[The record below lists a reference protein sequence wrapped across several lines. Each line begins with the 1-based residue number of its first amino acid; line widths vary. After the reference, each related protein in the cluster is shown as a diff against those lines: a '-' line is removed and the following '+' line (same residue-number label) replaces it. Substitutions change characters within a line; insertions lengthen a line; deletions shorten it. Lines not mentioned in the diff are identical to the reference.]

1 MTARKANR
9 YRATV
14 VLQLYSTRTDRL
26 IMKSHPHVLTLSAVA
41 AISTI
46 LVPPAESFVIM
57 AQRRP
62 SRPSRPSNL
71 PAAAELSDA
80 SAEAHEAADTTDTAA
95 REGHM
100 VEITHEGRT
109 ANVLVKT
116 EETLLMALERNRPSM
131 SLSSLPFDC
140 QRGNCL
146 TCSGIVKGG
155 SSSIVFGDDGLSPA
169 VGENLRKNG
178 FVLTC
183 SSYVVGDGVKIEL
196 GQNDAAWTETYK
208 TQPSLGMPDMGN
220 AAAAKA
226 LRFAAE
232 KDVPRWTRDIEKT
245 LEKS

>member
-1 MTARKANR
+1 MSRP
-9 YRATV
+9 RAVT
-14 VLQLYSTRTDRL
+14 
-26 IMKSHPHVLTLSAVA
+26 LTAVA

-57 AQRRP
+57 VQRRP
-62 SRPSRPSNL
+62 SRPPNRPNL

-80 SAEAHEAADTTDTAA
+80 SAEAHEAAGTTDTAA

-109 ANVLVKT
+109 ENILVLPH
-116 EETLLMALERNRPSM
+116 ETILMALERNRPSM

-146 TCSGIVKGG
+146 TCSGIVNGG
-155 SSSIVFGDDGLSPA
+155 SSSIVFGDDGLAPA

-196 GQNDAAWTETYK
+196 GQNDAAWTQTYK

-226 LRFAAE
+226 LRLAAE
-232 KDVPRWTRDIEKT
+232 KDVSKWTRDTEKT

>member
-1 MTARKANR
+1 M
-9 YRATV
+9 Y
-14 VLQLYSTRTDRL
+14 
-26 IMKSHPHVLTLSAVA
+26 PHVLTLSAVA
-41 AISTI
+41 AISTM
-46 LVPPAESFVIM
+46 LVPPAESFICKNG
-57 AQRRP
+57 AAG
-62 SRPSRPSNL
+62 PSNL
-71 PAAAELSDA
+71 AAELSDA
-80 SAEAHEAADTTDTAA
+80 SAEAHEAAAGTTDAAA

-109 ANVLVKT
+109 ANVLVKPH
-116 EETLLMALERNRPSM
+116 ETILMALERNRPSM

-146 TCSGIVKGG
+146 TCSGIVNGG
-155 SSSIVFGDDGLSPA
+155 SYSIVFGDDGLAPA

-208 TQPSLGMPDMGN
+208 TQPSLGMPDIGN

-226 LRFAAE
+226 LRLAAE
-232 KDVPRWTRDIEKT
+232 KDVPKWTRDIEKT
-245 LEKS
+245 FEKS

>member
-1 MTARKANR
+1 
-9 YRATV
+9 
-14 VLQLYSTRTDRL
+14 
-26 IMKSHPHVLTLSAVA
+26 MKSHPHVLTLSAVA

-46 LVPPAESFVIM
+46 LVPPAESFVPLV
-57 AQRRP
+57 QR
-62 SRPSRPSNL
+62 RPSRPSNL

-80 SAEAHEAADTTDTAA
+80 SDASAEAHEAAAGTTDAAA

-109 ANVLVKT
+109 ANVLVKPH
-116 EETLLMALERNRPSM
+116 ETILMALERNRPSM

-146 TCSGIVKGG
+146 TCSGIVNGG
-155 SSSIVFGDDGLSPA
+155 SSSIVFGDDGLAPA

-208 TQPSLGMPDMGN
+208 TQPSLGMPGIGN

-226 LRFAAE
+226 LRLAAE
-232 KDVPRWTRDIEKT
+232 KDVPKWTRDIEKT

>member
-1 MTARKANR
+1 
-9 YRATV
+9 
-14 VLQLYSTRTDRL
+14 
-26 IMKSHPHVLTLSAVA
+26 MKSHPHVLTLSAVA

-155 SSSIVFGDDGLSPA
+155 SSSIVFGDDGLAPA
-169 VGENLRKNG
+169 VGVYIRRRSGGGTIEFKGWTSGTKLE
-178 FVLTC
+178 LTE
-183 SSYVVGDGVKIEL
+183 VVSHG
-196 GQNDAAWTETYK
+196 T
-208 TQPSLGMPDMGN
+208 
-220 AAAAKA
+220 
-226 LRFAAE
+226 
-232 KDVPRWTRDIEKT
+232 
-245 LEKS
+245 